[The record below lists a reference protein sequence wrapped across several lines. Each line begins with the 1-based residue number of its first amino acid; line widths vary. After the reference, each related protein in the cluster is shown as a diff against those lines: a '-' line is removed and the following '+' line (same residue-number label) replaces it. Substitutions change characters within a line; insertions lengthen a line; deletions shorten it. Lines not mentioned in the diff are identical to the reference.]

1 MASLLVKLA
10 AKKALEDRTKK
21 NTNKED
27 PFYEYEEVEVVRKGK
42 VETQWK
48 KVGKKGIPPGV
59 SPHDADVLKQVR
71 RRAHH
76 LDLSL
81 FNLCGIKF
89 GWSSVI
95 GLIPAVGD
103 LLDMFLALML
113 VQKCTKVE
121 GGLPMMI
128 KSRMLLNVMIDFAI
142 GLVPFVGDI
151 ADAVYRAN
159 TRNAWLLELYLTN
172 KAAEL
177 DKRGISTLADAD
189 LETNAS
195 SAGAPQKPQPTKQ
208 KNKARNPRTDLEP
221 NIAGEGRS

>member
-27 PFYEYEEVEVVRKGK
+27 PFYEYDEVEVVRKGK
-42 VETQWK
+42 VETKWK

-59 SPHDADVLKQVR
+59 NPHDAEVLTQVR

-76 LDLSL
+76 LDMSL
-81 FNLCGIKF
+81 FNMCGVKF

-103 LLDMFLALML
+103 ILDMLLALML
-113 VQKCTKVE
+113 VRKCTKVE

-128 KSRMLLNVMIDFAI
+128 KSRMMLNVMIDFVI

-151 ADAVYRAN
+151 ADAAYRAN

-189 LETNAS
+189 IENNPS
-195 SAGAPQKPQPTKQ
+195 STAAPPKPQPA
-208 KNKARNPRTDLEP
+208 KAKKKSRNTGAGQESGVT
-221 NIAGEGRS
+221 GEGRS

>member
-27 PFYEYEEVEVVRKGK
+27 PFYEYEEVEVVKKGK

-103 LLDMFLALML
+103 LLDMLLALML

-128 KSRMLLNVMIDFAI
+128 KSH
-142 GLVPFVGDI
+142 
-151 ADAVYRAN
+151 
-159 TRNAWLLELYLTN
+159 
-172 KAAEL
+172 
-177 DKRGISTLADAD
+177 KRGISTLADAD

-195 SAGAPQKPQPTKQ
+195 SAGAPRKPQPTKQ